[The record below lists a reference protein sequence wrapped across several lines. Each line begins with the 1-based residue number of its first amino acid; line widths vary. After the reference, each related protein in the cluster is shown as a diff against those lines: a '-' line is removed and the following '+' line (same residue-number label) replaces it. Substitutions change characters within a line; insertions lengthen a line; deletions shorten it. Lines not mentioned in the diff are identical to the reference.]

1 MRSGTHSAS
10 QKRMRV
16 QKCPPM
22 QAGTLMVRH
31 FESSVR
37 VARLAMHAKR
47 TCGLER
53 TPSESP
59 GPHCSVSRLCAS
71 AKNSVHVLPNE
82 TRFFCDARALPA
94 ALPLARLGVAAAAA
108 EAAAG
113 AVAEVTSTLAWGASV
128 APATPR
134 RKHVRIVSAQPS
146 PAECPARELG
156 GVPSARVGW
165 AAVQRCSRQQRT
177 PCSAEY
183 CLTAEGPWRL
193 ALEFASR
200 DVFRRTGCIRREW
213 DPRAYA
219 CKQVGYLVAEARLGR
234 REGLPQTAHRCH
246 KNYSFGN
253 ALIRLILR
261 WCVEVQL
268 ARRCAALSESTYA
281 WHSVLASHRIRSPS
295 ATVHI
300 EPAD

>member
-134 RKHVRIVSAQPS
+134 RKRVRIVSAQPS

-156 GVPSARVGW
+156 GVPSARVRW
-165 AAVQRCSRQQRT
+165 CSSATMQQAAT
-177 PCSAEY
+177 PCSAEH
-183 CLTAEGPWRL
+183 LLPDRRSRVFPDPSPWRL
-193 ALEFASR
+193 AQG
-200 DVFRRTGCIRREW
+200 V
-213 DPRAYA
+213 
-219 CKQVGYLVAEARLGR
+219 
-234 REGLPQTAHRCH
+234 
-246 KNYSFGN
+246 SFGGRG
-253 ALIRLILR
+253 AYDESGIP
-261 WCVEVQL
+261 
-268 ARRCAALSESTYA
+268 ARMPASTLDI
-281 WHSVLASHRIRSPS
+281 SLQKPDS
-295 ATVHI
+295 AG
-300 EPAD
+300 